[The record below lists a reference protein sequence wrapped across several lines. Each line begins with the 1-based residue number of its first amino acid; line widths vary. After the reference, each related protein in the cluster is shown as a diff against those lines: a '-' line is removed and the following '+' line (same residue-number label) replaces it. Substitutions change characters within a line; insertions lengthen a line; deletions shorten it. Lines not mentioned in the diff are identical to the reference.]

1 MDGEGAAGTSIV
13 KEASGGLTNAISFYL
28 QFSSD
33 NRWEFLSLSLSL
45 SLSLTPACRGHC
57 SLQIKIRSRC
67 ACEPP
72 RPVKNLAVYVKI
84 TCHVTAVEIRHRRQ
98 LHGPRYVHTGG
109 DTGRHGHH
117 DGYELVR
124 VRVVAG
130 RPGRRADRALSAQ
143 GGAPPSARLCSGV
156 CICLFF

>member
-1 MDGEGAAGTSIV
+1 M
-13 KEASGGLTNAISFYL
+13 
-28 QFSSD
+28 
-33 NRWEFLSLSLSL
+33 
-45 SLSLTPACRGHC
+45 
-57 SLQIKIRSRC
+57 
-67 ACEPP
+67 
-72 RPVKNLAVYVKI
+72 KNLAVYVKI

-143 GGAPPSARLCSGV
+143 GGAPPLSPPLLRCLYMPVFLARERRLLSISYKIRIRSSEFRESASRVACVRNMGNEGSGFMTPPTMPPTYV
-156 CICLFF
+156 GCGQWCGLRSPAAAPPPPPAP